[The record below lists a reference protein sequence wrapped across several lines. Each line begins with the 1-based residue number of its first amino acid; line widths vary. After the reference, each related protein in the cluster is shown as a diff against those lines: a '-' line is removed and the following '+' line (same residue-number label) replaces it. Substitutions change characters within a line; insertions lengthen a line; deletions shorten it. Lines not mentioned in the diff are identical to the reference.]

1 MRGRIISK
9 TGNLYNG
16 ESIKQGILKMGI
28 LKQGVFKMRN
38 LPICSRHYIKVF
50 QITLRLVASRLGQ
63 FCENFEN
70 TREIIPLHPTESD
83 VSVKRYPK
91 N

>member
-1 MRGRIISK
+1 
-9 TGNLYNG
+9 
-16 ESIKQGILKMGI
+16 
-28 LKQGVFKMRN
+28 MRN

-50 QITLRLVASRLGQ
+50 QITLVASRLGQ

-91 N
+91 NWMQKSWLQAQNDIYCGEIFTYRLQKVIRET